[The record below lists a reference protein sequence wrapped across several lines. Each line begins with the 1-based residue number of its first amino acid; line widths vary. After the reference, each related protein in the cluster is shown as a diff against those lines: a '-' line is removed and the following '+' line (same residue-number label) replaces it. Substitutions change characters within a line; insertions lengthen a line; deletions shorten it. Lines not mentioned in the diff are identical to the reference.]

1 MKITIN
7 TDINA
12 PCCPCE
18 IVPEDPELESI
29 LIQTDW
35 DFPGVASTF
44 GWSPRFLQVSPRREC
59 GHAST
64 DGTVDCPDCGLKAGD
79 FIESARQF
87 IEDNDGAEA
96 EDPGYFSQ

>member
-1 MKITIN
+1 MKIYIN

-18 IVPEDPELESI
+18 IVPEDSNLEAI

-35 DFPGVASTF
+35 DFPGVAASF
-44 GWSPRFLQVSPRREC
+44 GWDIRSVQKGRKRCSHN
-59 GHAST
+59 GT
-64 DGTVDCPDCGLKAGD
+64 DGTIDCACGVTVAQ
-79 FIESARQF
+79 FIESALQF

-96 EDPGYFSQ
+96 EDPGYFPQ